1 MRRQLLK
8 LNSFI
13 KGIILFLRPGL
24 FLNFLSNPFIFTA
37 NTLRLTNWISRQS
50 RDNILND
57 FYSPFRDYNKRYKL
71 YDFIMQKEGL
81 EEKPINYLE
90 FGVSKGDSFKWW
102 MHKNNNPASRFYGF
116 DTFEGLPEDWYV
128 FKKGD
133 MAAPL
138 PVSKDTRTEFTKG
151 LFQDTLFDFLK
162 KHEFSNDVK
171 KVIHMDADLF
181 SSTLF
186 VLTTLAGYLNEGDI
200 IMFDEFNI
208 PNHEFYAFRCF
219 SDSHYIKTELLGAVN
234 NYYQIA
240 LKVVR

>member
-1 MRRQLLK
+1 
-8 LNSFI
+8 
-13 KGIILFLRPGL
+13 
-24 FLNFLSNPFIFTA
+24 
-37 NTLRLTNWISRQS
+37 
-50 RDNILND
+50 
-57 FYSPFRDYNKRYKL
+57 
-71 YDFIMQKEGL
+71 MQKEGL

-90 FGVSKGDSFKWW
+90 FGVCKGDSFKWW
-102 MHKNNNPASRFYGF
+102 MHKNSNPASHFYGF

-133 MAAPL
+133 MSAPL

-186 VLTTLAGYLNEGDI
+186 VLTSLAGYLNDGDI

-219 SDSHYIKTELLGAVN
+219 SDSYYIKTELIGAVN
-234 NYYQIA
+234 NYYQVAMKII
-240 LKVVR
+240 K